1 MSAMSRFMGGII
13 MLWIG
18 FAIILITIYCLMKQ
32 YETRLVLFVSGVI
45 MAIISG
51 NLMVAFDAFSKS
63 MKNANLIEPIIAAMG
78 FAMVL
83 QITKCDQ
90 HLIYLLA
97 KSLKNLGPALVPGA
111 VLATALVNTSITSA
125 GGCSAAVGAILIP
138 VLIGSGVHP
147 AMAAAAVFAGTY
159 GSPMLNPGFGQI
171 AIVADVAHSTP
182 IDVISNHYHVVLIL
196 GLITAASLTVVAFI
210 KGEHKGY
217 HCEALDNVE
226 DFKIN
231 YIMALV
237 PMLPLIILVLGST
250 GVVPLFKKFAIS
262 HAMLIGCFAAFLA
275 TRKNPAE
282 ISKAFFKGAGDGFA
296 TVFGIITMALVFVS
310 GVKSLGIID
319 WMIQEM
325 INTPAIAKV
334 SATVGPFLLGVIS
347 GSGEAASIAFN
358 QSVTIH
364 ADTLG
369 LNALNLGSLAAI
381 SGALGRTM
389 SPIAGCAIIC
399 AGFAKVN
406 PLELVKRTALGMI
419 IAVFTTMVLL
429 MYI

>member
-1 MSAMSRFMGGII
+1 

-147 AMAAAAVFAGTY
+147 AMAADAGFAGTY

-196 GLITAASLTVVAFI
+196 GLITAVSLTIVAFI

-217 HCEALDNVE
+217 HSEALDNVE

-334 SATVGPFLLGVIS
+334 SATIGPFLLGVIS

>member
-1 MSAMSRFMGGII
+1 

-196 GLITAASLTVVAFI
+196 GLITAASLTIVAFI

-217 HCEALDNVE
+217 HSEALDNVE

-275 TRKNPAE
+275 TRKNPVE

-419 IAVFTTMVLL
+419 IAVFTTMILL

>member
-1 MSAMSRFMGGII
+1 

-32 YETRLVLFVSGVI
+32 YETRLVLFVSGVV

-51 NLMVAFDAFSKS
+51 NIMVAFDAFSKS

-97 KSLKNLGPALVPGA
+97 KNLKNLGPALVPGA

-196 GLITAASLTVVAFI
+196 GLITAISLTIVAFV

-217 HCEALDNVE
+217 HSEALDNVQN
-226 DFKIN
+226 FKVN
-231 YIMALV
+231 YIMAIV

-250 GVVPLFKKFAIS
+250 GIVPLFKKFAIS

-325 INTPAIAKV
+325 INTPSIAKI

>member
-1 MSAMSRFMGGII
+1 

-196 GLITAASLTVVAFI
+196 GLITAVSLTIVAFI

-217 HCEALDNVE
+217 HSEALDNVK

-231 YIMALV
+231 YVMAIV

-325 INTPAIAKV
+325 INTPAIAKI

>member
-1 MSAMSRFMGGII
+1 

-18 FAIILITIYCLMKQ
+18 LIIILITVYCLMKQ
-32 YETRLVLFVSGVI
+32 YETRLVLFISGVV

-51 NLMVAFDAFSKS
+51 NIMVAFDAFSKS

-97 KSLKNLGPALVPGA
+97 KSLKNLGPLLVPGA

-138 VLIGSGVHP
+138 VLIGAGVHP

-196 GLITAASLTVVAFI
+196 GLITAISLTIVAFV

-217 HCEALDNVE
+217 HSDTLDHLK

-231 YIMALV
+231 YIMAIV
-237 PMLPLIILVLGST
+237 PMLPLIILILGST
-250 GVVPLFKKFAIS
+250 GTVPLFKKFAIS
-262 HAMLIGCFAAFLA
+262 HAMLIGCAAAFLA
-275 TRKNPAE
+275 TRKSPAE

-310 GVKSLGIID
+310 GVQSLGIIN

-325 INTPAIAKV
+325 INTPSIAKI

-406 PLELVKRTALGMI
+406 PLELVKRTALGAI
-419 IAVFTTMVLL
+419 ICVIITMLLL

>member
-1 MSAMSRFMGGII
+1 

-18 FAIILITIYCLMKQ
+18 FTIILITIYCLMKQ

-196 GLITAASLTVVAFI
+196 GLITAASLTIVAFI
-210 KGEHKGY
+210 KGEHRGY
-217 HCEALDNVE
+217 HSEALDNVE

>member
-1 MSAMSRFMGGII
+1 

-182 IDVISNHYHVVLIL
+182 IAVISNHYHVVLIL
-196 GLITAASLTVVAFI
+196 GLITAASLTIVAFI

-217 HCEALDNVE
+217 HSEALDNVE

-364 ADTLG
+364 ADSLG

>member
-1 MSAMSRFMGGII
+1 

-18 FAIILITIYCLMKQ
+18 LIIILITVYCLMKQ
-32 YETRLVLFVSGVI
+32 YETRLVLFISGVV

-51 NLMVAFDAFSKS
+51 NIMVAFDAFSKS

-97 KSLKNLGPALVPGA
+97 KSLKNLGPLLVPGA

-138 VLIGSGVHP
+138 VLIGAGVHP

-196 GLITAASLTVVAFI
+196 GLITAISLTIVAFV

-217 HCEALDNVE
+217 HSDTLDHLK

-231 YIMALV
+231 YIMAIV
-237 PMLPLIILVLGST
+237 PMLPLIILILGST
-250 GVVPLFKKFAIS
+250 GTVPLFKKFAIS
-262 HAMLIGCFAAFLA
+262 HAMLIGCAAAFLA
-275 TRKNPAE
+275 TRKSPAE
-282 ISKAFFKGAGDGFA
+282 ISKSIFKGAGDGFA

-310 GVKSLGIID
+310 GVQSLGIIN

-325 INTPAIAKV
+325 INTPSIAKI

-406 PLELVKRTALGMI
+406 PLELVKRTALGAI
-419 IAVFTTMVLL
+419 ICVIITMLLL

>member
-1 MSAMSRFMGGII
+1 MVQLLFYI
-13 MLWIG
+13 
-18 FAIILITIYCLMKQ
+18 IILLITVYCLMKQ
-32 YETRLVLFVSGVI
+32 YETRLVLFISGVV

-51 NLMVAFDAFSKS
+51 NIMVAFDAFSKS

-97 KSLKNLGPALVPGA
+97 KSLKNLGPLLVPGA

-138 VLIGSGVHP
+138 VLIGAGVHP

-196 GLITAASLTVVAFI
+196 GLITAISLTIVAFV

-217 HCEALDNVE
+217 HSDTLDHLK

-231 YIMALV
+231 YIMAIV
-237 PMLPLIILVLGST
+237 PMLPLIILILGST
-250 GVVPLFKKFAIS
+250 GTVPLFKKFAIS
-262 HAMLIGCFAAFLA
+262 HAMLIGCAAAFLA
-275 TRKNPAE
+275 TRKSPAE

-310 GVKSLGIID
+310 GVQSLGIIN

-325 INTPAIAKV
+325 INTPSIAKI

-406 PLELVKRTALGMI
+406 PLELVKRTALGAI
-419 IAVFTTMVLL
+419 ICVIITMLLL

>member
-1 MSAMSRFMGGII
+1 

-182 IDVISNHYHVVLIL
+182 IAVISNHYHVVLIL
-196 GLITAASLTVVAFI
+196 GLITAASLTIVAFI

-217 HCEALDNVE
+217 HSEALDNVE

-406 PLELVKRTALGMI
+406 PLELVKRTAFGMI

>member
-1 MSAMSRFMGGII
+1 

-18 FAIILITIYCLMKQ
+18 LIIILITVYCLMKQ
-32 YETRLVLFVSGVI
+32 YETRLVLFISGVV

-51 NLMVAFDAFSKS
+51 NIMVAFDAFSKS

-97 KSLKNLGPALVPGA
+97 KSLKNLGPLLVPGA

-138 VLIGSGVHP
+138 VLIGAGVHP

-196 GLITAASLTVVAFI
+196 GLITAISLTIVAFV

-217 HCEALDNVE
+217 HSDTLDHLK
-226 DFKIN
+226 DFKTN
-231 YIMALV
+231 YIMAIV
-237 PMLPLIILVLGST
+237 PMLPLIILILGST
-250 GVVPLFKKFAIS
+250 GTVPLFKKFAIS
-262 HAMLIGCFAAFLA
+262 HAMLIGCAAAFLA
-275 TRKNPAE
+275 TRKSPAE

-310 GVKSLGIID
+310 GVQSLGIIN

-325 INTPAIAKV
+325 INTPSIAKI

-406 PLELVKRTALGMI
+406 PLELVKRTALGAI
-419 IAVFTTMVLL
+419 ICVIITMLLL

>member
-1 MSAMSRFMGGII
+1 

-18 FAIILITIYCLMKQ
+18 LIIILITVYCLMKQ
-32 YETRLVLFVSGVI
+32 YETRLVLFISGVV

-51 NLMVAFDAFSKS
+51 NIMVAFDAFSKS

-97 KSLKNLGPALVPGA
+97 KSLKNLGPLLVPGA

-138 VLIGSGVHP
+138 VLIGAGVHP
-147 AMAAAAVFAGTY
+147 AMAAASVFAGTY

-196 GLITAASLTVVAFI
+196 GLITAISLTIVAFV

-217 HCEALDNVE
+217 HSDTLDHLK

-231 YIMALV
+231 YIMAIV
-237 PMLPLIILVLGST
+237 PMLPLIILILGST
-250 GVVPLFKKFAIS
+250 GTVPLFKKFAIS
-262 HAMLIGCFAAFLA
+262 HAMLIGCAAAFLA
-275 TRKNPAE
+275 IRKSPAE

-310 GVKSLGIID
+310 GVQSLGIIN

-325 INTPAIAKV
+325 INTPSIAKI

-406 PLELVKRTALGMI
+406 PLELVKRTALGAI
-419 IAVFTTMVLL
+419 ICVIITMLLL

>member
-1 MSAMSRFMGGII
+1 

-138 VLIGSGVHP
+138 VLMGSGVHP

-196 GLITAASLTVVAFI
+196 GLITAASLTIVAFI

-217 HCEALDNVE
+217 HSEALDNVE

>member
-1 MSAMSRFMGGII
+1 

-196 GLITAASLTVVAFI
+196 GLITAVSLTIVAFI

-217 HCEALDNVE
+217 HSEALDNVE

-250 GVVPLFKKFAIS
+250 DVVPLFKKFAIS

-325 INTPAIAKV
+325 INTPAIAKI

>member
-1 MSAMSRFMGGII
+1 

-18 FAIILITIYCLMKQ
+18 LIIILITVYCLMKQ
-32 YETRLVLFVSGVI
+32 YETRLVLFISGVV

-51 NLMVAFDAFSKS
+51 NIMVAFDAFSKS

-97 KSLKNLGPALVPGA
+97 KSFKNLGPLLVPGA

-138 VLIGSGVHP
+138 VLIGAGVHP

-196 GLITAASLTVVAFI
+196 GLITAISLTIVAFV

-217 HCEALDNVE
+217 HSDTLDHLK

-231 YIMALV
+231 YIMAIV
-237 PMLPLIILVLGST
+237 PMLPLIILILGST
-250 GVVPLFKKFAIS
+250 GTVPLFKKFAIS
-262 HAMLIGCFAAFLA
+262 HAMLIGCAAAFLA
-275 TRKNPAE
+275 TRKSPAE

-310 GVKSLGIID
+310 GVQSLGIIN

-325 INTPAIAKV
+325 INTPSIAKI

-406 PLELVKRTALGMI
+406 PLELVKRTALGAI
-419 IAVFTTMVLL
+419 ICVIITMLLL

>member
-1 MSAMSRFMGGII
+1 

-18 FAIILITIYCLMKQ
+18 LIIILITVYCLMKQ
-32 YETRLVLFVSGVI
+32 YETRLVLFISGVV

-51 NLMVAFDAFSKS
+51 NIMVAFDAFSKS

-97 KSLKNLGPALVPGA
+97 KSLKNLGPLLVPGA

-138 VLIGSGVHP
+138 VLIGAGVHP

-196 GLITAASLTVVAFI
+196 GLITAISLTIVAFV

-217 HCEALDNVE
+217 HSDTLDHLK

-231 YIMALV
+231 YIMAIV
-237 PMLPLIILVLGST
+237 PMLPLIILILGST
-250 GVVPLFKKFAIS
+250 GTVPLFKKFAIS
-262 HAMLIGCFAAFLA
+262 HAMLIGCAAAFLA
-275 TRKNPAE
+275 TRKSPAE

-310 GVKSLGIID
+310 GVQSLGIIN

-325 INTPAIAKV
+325 INTPSIAKI

-406 PLELVKRTALGMI
+406 PLELIKRTALGAI
-419 IAVFTTMVLL
+419 ICVIITMLLL

>member
-1 MSAMSRFMGGII
+1 

-18 FAIILITIYCLMKQ
+18 LIIILITVYCLMKQ
-32 YETRLVLFVSGVI
+32 YETRLVLFISGVV

-51 NLMVAFDAFSKS
+51 NIMVAFDAFSKS

-97 KSLKNLGPALVPGA
+97 KSLKNLGPLLVPGA

-138 VLIGSGVHP
+138 VLIGAGVHP

-196 GLITAASLTVVAFI
+196 GLITAISLTIVAFV

-217 HCEALDNVE
+217 HSDTLDHLK

-231 YIMALV
+231 YIMAIV
-237 PMLPLIILVLGST
+237 PMLPLIILILGST
-250 GVVPLFKKFAIS
+250 GTVPLFKKFAIS
-262 HAMLIGCFAAFLA
+262 HAMLIGCAAAFHA
-275 TRKNPAE
+275 TRKSPAE

-310 GVKSLGIID
+310 GVQSLGIIN

-325 INTPAIAKV
+325 INTPSIAKI

-406 PLELVKRTALGMI
+406 PLELVKRTALGAI
-419 IAVFTTMVLL
+419 ICVIITMLLL

>member
-1 MSAMSRFMGGII
+1 

-18 FAIILITIYCLMKQ
+18 LIIILITVYCLMKQ
-32 YETRLVLFVSGVI
+32 YETRLVLFISGVV

-51 NLMVAFDAFSKS
+51 NIMVAFDAFSKS

-97 KSLKNLGPALVPGA
+97 KSLKNLGPLLVPGA

-138 VLIGSGVHP
+138 VLIGAGVHP

-196 GLITAASLTVVAFI
+196 GLITAISLTIVAFV

-217 HCEALDNVE
+217 HSDTLDHLK

-231 YIMALV
+231 YIMAMV
-237 PMLPLIILVLGST
+237 PMLPLIILILGST
-250 GVVPLFKKFAIS
+250 GTVPLFKKFAIS
-262 HAMLIGCFAAFLA
+262 HAMLIGCAAAFLA
-275 TRKNPAE
+275 TRKSPAE

-310 GVKSLGIID
+310 GVQSLGIIN

-325 INTPAIAKV
+325 INTPSIAKI

-406 PLELVKRTALGMI
+406 PLELVKRTALGAI
-419 IAVFTTMVLL
+419 ICVIITMLLL

>member
-1 MSAMSRFMGGII
+1 

-182 IDVISNHYHVVLIL
+182 IAVISNHYHVVLIL
-196 GLITAASLTVVAFI
+196 GLITAASLTIVAFI

-217 HCEALDNVE
+217 HSEALDNVE

-369 LNALNLGSLAAI
+369 LNALNLGSLVAI

>member
-1 MSAMSRFMGGII
+1 

-196 GLITAASLTVVAFI
+196 GLITAVSLTIVAFI

-217 HCEALDNVE
+217 HSEALDNVE

-250 GVVPLFKKFAIS
+250 DVVPLFKKFAIS

-325 INTPAIAKV
+325 INTPAIAKI

-419 IAVFTTMVLL
+419 IAVFATMVLL

>member
-1 MSAMSRFMGGII
+1 
-13 MLWIG
+13 MLWVG
-18 FAIILITIYCLMKQ
+18 FVIILITIYCLMKQ

-51 NLMVAFDAFSKS
+51 NFMVAFDAFSKS

-196 GLITAASLTVVAFI
+196 GLITAVSLTIVAFI

-217 HCEALDNVE
+217 HSEALANVE

>member
-1 MSAMSRFMGGII
+1 

-125 GGCSAAVGAILIP
+125 GGCSAAVGTILIP

-217 HCEALDNVE
+217 HSEALDNVE

-419 IAVFTTMVLL
+419 IAVFATMVLL

>member
-1 MSAMSRFMGGII
+1 

-196 GLITAASLTVVAFI
+196 GLITAASLTIVAFI

-217 HCEALDNVE
+217 HSEALDNVE

-419 IAVFTTMVLL
+419 IAVFTTMILL

>member
-1 MSAMSRFMGGII
+1 

-18 FAIILITIYCLMKQ
+18 LIIILITVYCLMKQ
-32 YETRLVLFVSGVI
+32 YETRLVLFISGVV

-51 NLMVAFDAFSKS
+51 NIMVAFDAFSKS

-97 KSLKNLGPALVPGA
+97 KSLKNLGPLLVPGA

-138 VLIGSGVHP
+138 VLIGAGVHP

-182 IDVISNHYHVVLIL
+182 INVISNHYHVVLIL
-196 GLITAASLTVVAFI
+196 GLITAISLTIVAFV

-217 HCEALDNVE
+217 HSDTLDHLK

-231 YIMALV
+231 YIMAIV
-237 PMLPLIILVLGST
+237 PMLPLIILILGST
-250 GVVPLFKKFAIS
+250 GTVPLFKKFAIS
-262 HAMLIGCFAAFLA
+262 HAMLIGCAAAFLA
-275 TRKNPAE
+275 TRKSPAE

-310 GVKSLGIID
+310 GVQSLGIIN

-325 INTPAIAKV
+325 INTPSIAKI

-406 PLELVKRTALGMI
+406 PLELVKRTALGAI
-419 IAVFTTMVLL
+419 ICVIITMLLL

>member
-1 MSAMSRFMGGII
+1 

-18 FAIILITIYCLMKQ
+18 FTIILITIYCLMKQ

-196 GLITAASLTVVAFI
+196 GLITAASLTIVAFI

-217 HCEALDNVE
+217 HSEALDNVE

-275 TRKNPAE
+275 TRKNPVE

-325 INTPAIAKV
+325 INTPTIAKV

-419 IAVFTTMVLL
+419 IAVFTTMILL

>member
-1 MSAMSRFMGGII
+1 

-18 FAIILITIYCLMKQ
+18 LIIILITVYCLMKQ
-32 YETRLVLFVSGVI
+32 YETRLVLFISGVV

-51 NLMVAFDAFSKS
+51 NIMVAFDAFSKS

-97 KSLKNLGPALVPGA
+97 KSLKNLGPLLVPGA

-138 VLIGSGVHP
+138 VLIGAGVHP

-196 GLITAASLTVVAFI
+196 GLITAISLTIVAFV

-217 HCEALDNVE
+217 HSDTLDHLK

-231 YIMALV
+231 YIMAIV
-237 PMLPLIILVLGST
+237 PMLPLIILILGST
-250 GVVPLFKKFAIS
+250 RTVPLFKKFAIS
-262 HAMLIGCFAAFLA
+262 HAMLIGCAAAFLA
-275 TRKNPAE
+275 TRKSPAE

-310 GVKSLGIID
+310 GVQSLGIIN

-325 INTPAIAKV
+325 INTPSIAKI

-406 PLELVKRTALGMI
+406 PLELVKRTALGAI
-419 IAVFTTMVLL
+419 ICVIITMLLL

>member
-1 MSAMSRFMGGII
+1 

-182 IDVISNHYHVVLIL
+182 IAVISNHYHVVLIL
-196 GLITAASLTVVAFI
+196 GLITAASLTIVAFI

-217 HCEALDNVE
+217 HSEALDNVE

-347 GSGEAASIAFN
+347 GSGKAASIAFN

>member
-1 MSAMSRFMGGII
+1 

-32 YETRLVLFVSGVI
+32 YETRLVLFVSGVV

-51 NLMVAFDAFSKS
+51 NIMVAFDAFSKS

-196 GLITAASLTVVAFI
+196 GLITAISLTIVAFV

-217 HCEALDNVE
+217 HSEALDNVQN
-226 DFKIN
+226 FKVN
-231 YIMALV
+231 YIMAIV

-250 GVVPLFKKFAIS
+250 GIVPLFKKFAIS

-325 INTPAIAKV
+325 INTPSIAKI

-406 PLELVKRTALGMI
+406 TLELVKRTALGMI

>member
-1 MSAMSRFMGGII
+1 

-196 GLITAASLTVVAFI
+196 GLITAASLTIVAFI
-210 KGEHKGY
+210 KGEHRGY
-217 HCEALDNVE
+217 HSEALDNVE

-419 IAVFTTMVLL
+419 IAVFTTMILL

>member
-1 MSAMSRFMGGII
+1 

-18 FAIILITIYCLMKQ
+18 FTIILITIYCLMKQ

-182 IDVISNHYHVVLIL
+182 IDVLSNHYHVVLIL
-196 GLITAASLTVVAFI
+196 GLITAASLTIVAFI

-217 HCEALDNVE
+217 HSEALDNVE

-275 TRKNPAE
+275 TRKNPVE

-419 IAVFTTMVLL
+419 IAVFTTMILL

>member
-1 MSAMSRFMGGII
+1 

-18 FAIILITIYCLMKQ
+18 LIIILITVYCLMKQ
-32 YETRLVLFVSGVI
+32 YETRLVLFISGVV

-51 NLMVAFDAFSKS
+51 NIMVAFDAFSKS

-97 KSLKNLGPALVPGA
+97 KSLKNLGPLLVPGA

-138 VLIGSGVHP
+138 VLIGAGVHP

-196 GLITAASLTVVAFI
+196 GLITAISLTIVAFV

-217 HCEALDNVE
+217 YSDTLDHLK

-231 YIMALV
+231 YIMAIV
-237 PMLPLIILVLGST
+237 PMLPLIILILGST
-250 GVVPLFKKFAIS
+250 GTVPLFKKFAIS
-262 HAMLIGCFAAFLA
+262 HAMLIGCAAAFLA
-275 TRKNPAE
+275 TRKSPAE

-310 GVKSLGIID
+310 GVQSLGIIN

-325 INTPAIAKV
+325 INTPSIAKI

-406 PLELVKRTALGMI
+406 PLELVKRTALGAI
-419 IAVFTTMVLL
+419 ICVIITMLLL

>member
-1 MSAMSRFMGGII
+1 

-18 FAIILITIYCLMKQ
+18 LIIILITVYCLIKQ
-32 YETRLVLFVSGVI
+32 YETRLVLFISGVV

-51 NLMVAFDAFSKS
+51 NIMVAFDAFSKS

-97 KSLKNLGPALVPGA
+97 KSLKNLGPLLVPGA

-138 VLIGSGVHP
+138 VLIGAGVHP

-196 GLITAASLTVVAFI
+196 GLITAISLTIVAFV

-217 HCEALDNVE
+217 HSDTLDHLK

-231 YIMALV
+231 YIMAIV
-237 PMLPLIILVLGST
+237 PMLPLIILILGST
-250 GVVPLFKKFAIS
+250 GTVPLFKKFAIS
-262 HAMLIGCFAAFLA
+262 HAMLIGCAAAFLA
-275 TRKNPAE
+275 TRKSPAE

-310 GVKSLGIID
+310 GVQSLGIIN

-325 INTPAIAKV
+325 INTPSIAKI

-381 SGALGRTM
+381 SGALGRNM

-406 PLELVKRTALGMI
+406 PLELVKRTALGAI
-419 IAVFTTMVLL
+419 ICVIITMLLL

>member
-1 MSAMSRFMGGII
+1 

-18 FAIILITIYCLMKQ
+18 FTIILITIYCLMKQ

-196 GLITAASLTVVAFI
+196 GLITAASLTIVAFI
-210 KGEHKGY
+210 KGEHRGY
-217 HCEALDNVE
+217 HSEALDNVE

-419 IAVFTTMVLL
+419 IAVFTTMILL

>member
-1 MSAMSRFMGGII
+1 

-32 YETRLVLFVSGVI
+32 YETRLVLFVSGVV

-51 NLMVAFDAFSKS
+51 NIMVAFDAFSKS

-196 GLITAASLTVVAFI
+196 GLITAISLTIVAFV

-217 HCEALDNVE
+217 HSEALDNVQN
-226 DFKIN
+226 FKVN
-231 YIMALV
+231 YIMAIV

-250 GVVPLFKKFAIS
+250 GIVPLFKKFAIS

-325 INTPAIAKV
+325 INTPSIAKI

-419 IAVFTTMVLL
+419 IAVFITMVLL

>member
-1 MSAMSRFMGGII
+1 

-18 FAIILITIYCLMKQ
+18 LIIILITVYCLMKQ
-32 YETRLVLFVSGVI
+32 YETRLVLFISGVV

-51 NLMVAFDAFSKS
+51 NIMVAFDAFSKS

-97 KSLKNLGPALVPGA
+97 KSLKNLGPLLVPGA

-138 VLIGSGVHP
+138 VLIGAGVHP

-196 GLITAASLTVVAFI
+196 GLITAISLTIVAFV

-217 HCEALDNVE
+217 HSDTLDHLK

-231 YIMALV
+231 YIMAIV
-237 PMLPLIILVLGST
+237 PMLPLIILILGST
-250 GVVPLFKKFAIS
+250 GTVQLFKKFAIS
-262 HAMLIGCFAAFLA
+262 HAMLIGCAAAFLA
-275 TRKNPAE
+275 TRKSPAE

-310 GVKSLGIID
+310 GVQSLGIIN

-325 INTPAIAKV
+325 INTPSIAKI

-406 PLELVKRTALGMI
+406 PLELVKRTALGAI
-419 IAVFTTMVLL
+419 ICVIITMLLL

>member
-1 MSAMSRFMGGII
+1 

-18 FAIILITIYCLMKQ
+18 FTIILITIYCLMKQ

-196 GLITAASLTVVAFI
+196 GLITAVSLTIVAFI

-217 HCEALDNVE
+217 HSEALDNVK

-325 INTPAIAKV
+325 INTPAIAKI

>member
-1 MSAMSRFMGGII
+1 

-18 FAIILITIYCLMKQ
+18 LIIILITVYCLMKQ
-32 YETRLVLFVSGVI
+32 YETRLVLFISGVV

-51 NLMVAFDAFSKS
+51 NIMVAFDAFSKS

-97 KSLKNLGPALVPGA
+97 KSLKNLGPLLVPGA

-138 VLIGSGVHP
+138 VLIGAGVHP

-196 GLITAASLTVVAFI
+196 GLITAISLTIVAFV

-217 HCEALDNVE
+217 HSDTLDHLK

-231 YIMALV
+231 YIMAIV
-237 PMLPLIILVLGST
+237 PMLPLIILILGST
-250 GVVPLFKKFAIS
+250 GTVPLFKKFAIS
-262 HAMLIGCFAAFLA
+262 HAMLIGCAAAFLA
-275 TRKNPAE
+275 TRKSPAE
-282 ISKAFFKGAGDGFA
+282 ISKAFFNGAGDGFA

-310 GVKSLGIID
+310 GVQSLGIIN

-325 INTPAIAKV
+325 INTPSIAKI

-406 PLELVKRTALGMI
+406 PLELVKRTALGAI
-419 IAVFTTMVLL
+419 ICVIITMLLL

>member
-1 MSAMSRFMGGII
+1 

-18 FAIILITIYCLMKQ
+18 LIIILITVYCLMKQ
-32 YETRLVLFVSGVI
+32 YETRLVLFISGVV

-51 NLMVAFDAFSKS
+51 NIMVAFDAFSKS

-97 KSLKNLGPALVPGA
+97 KSLKNLGPLLVPGA

-138 VLIGSGVHP
+138 VLIGAGVHP

-196 GLITAASLTVVAFI
+196 GLITAISLTIVAFV

-217 HCEALDNVE
+217 HSDTLDHLK

-231 YIMALV
+231 YIMAIV
-237 PMLPLIILVLGST
+237 PMLPLIILILGST
-250 GVVPLFKKFAIS
+250 GTVPLFKKFAIS
-262 HAMLIGCFAAFLA
+262 HAMLIGCAAAFLA
-275 TRKNPAE
+275 TRKSPAE

-310 GVKSLGIID
+310 GVQSLGIIN

-325 INTPAIAKV
+325 INTPSIAKI

-381 SGALGRTM
+381 SGTLGRTM

-406 PLELVKRTALGMI
+406 PLELVKRTALGAI
-419 IAVFTTMVLL
+419 ICVIITMLLL

>member
-1 MSAMSRFMGGII
+1 

-18 FAIILITIYCLMKQ
+18 LIIILITVYCLMKQ
-32 YETRLVLFVSGVI
+32 YETRLVLFISGVV

-51 NLMVAFDAFSKS
+51 NIMVAFDAFSKS

-97 KSLKNLGPALVPGA
+97 KSLKNLGPLLVPGA

-138 VLIGSGVHP
+138 VLIGAGVHP

-196 GLITAASLTVVAFI
+196 GLITAISLTIVAFV

-217 HCEALDNVE
+217 HSDTLDHLK

-231 YIMALV
+231 YIMAIV
-237 PMLPLIILVLGST
+237 PMLPLIILILGST
-250 GVVPLFKKFAIS
+250 GTVPLFNKFAIS
-262 HAMLIGCFAAFLA
+262 HAMLIGCAAAFLA
-275 TRKNPAE
+275 TRKSPAE

-310 GVKSLGIID
+310 GVQSLGIIN

-325 INTPAIAKV
+325 INTPSIAKI

-406 PLELVKRTALGMI
+406 PLELVKRTALGAI
-419 IAVFTTMVLL
+419 ICVIITMLLL